1 MLNENTDNA
10 VVEEVVAPQTETEV
24 VETTEPTEVVEETV
38 ESSESVE
45 TEVAPVTEE
54 KQSKEDNAKYAEVRK
69 KAEQAGRDKFIS
81 DQYGES
87 HGIHTEAEY
96 KAAMAEQKKNE
107 LMEKVSNGEVDV
119 KDAYEQMKANDPD
132 FQKMKE
138 TTQETFV
145 KNQLSELNNDLKELA
160 IDVTINSVDDL
171 VNLPNSDSVI
181 EYVNKGNTLSEAYFL
196 ANRQDI
202 ISKKTNQIQQDTIKQ
217 IEANGNSA
225 VGSLSNTGD
234 TPTFF
239 TSAQVDGMSQAEVS
253 KNLDI
258 IHKSMKSW

>member
-1 MLNENTDNA
+1 MLNENTENA
-10 VVEEVVAPQTETEV
+10 VVEEVVAPQETEAVVETVEPSEV
-24 VETTEPTEVVEETV
+24 VET
-38 ESSESVE
+38 ESVE

-54 KQSKEDNAKYAEVRK
+54 VQSKEDNAKYADVRK
-69 KAEQAGRDKFIS
+69 KAEQSGRDKFIS

-87 HGIHTEAEY
+87 HGLHTEAEY
-96 KAAMAEQKKNE
+96 NKAIAEQKKNE
-107 LMEKVSNGEVDV
+107 LLEKVNNGEVDA

-138 TTQETFV
+138 TTQETFIN
-145 KNQLSELNNDLKELA
+145 NQLSELNNDLKELA
-160 IDVTINSVDDL
+160 LDVTINSIDDL
-171 VNLPNSDSVI
+171 VNLPNSADVI
-181 EYVNKGNTLSEAYFL
+181 KYVDKGNTLSEAYFL

-239 TSAQVDGMSQAEVS
+239 TSEQVDGMSQADVS